1 MKYMLLIYSPENA
14 WTSEEWQSCVATSMG
29 ICEEME
35 KNGQLISASPL
46 HPVATGATVR
56 VRDGQK
62 LVTAGPFAETTEQL
76 GGYYLIDVENLD
88 IAIAIAA
95 RLPHAKIGTVEI
107 RPIRDTANLPSSKFT
122 IDPPDGMKKF
132 MFLCYDDEQHW
143 LIAGPEI
150 HSAAIQQAVEITH
163 RLDRNNQF
171 VSASPLHP
179 TSTATSVRIRDG
191 KRLITDGPF
200 AETREVL
207 GGYYLI
213 FAHDQAEALTFASEH
228 PGAPVGAVEVREV
241 FNLATLMAIPIESN

>member
-14 WTSEEWQSCVATSMG
+14 WSIRGMAIMCRDLHGDLRGNGEKRATHLSVT
-29 ICEEME
+29 
-35 KNGQLISASPL
+35 SAS
-46 HPVATGATVR
+46 R
-56 VRDGQK
+56 RDRRTRSSTRSSN

-95 RLPHAKIGTVEI
+95 RLPPAKIGTVEI

-200 AETREVL
+200 RKLEK
-207 GGYYLI
+207 
-213 FAHDQAEALTFASEH
+213 FSEAT
-228 PGAPVGAVEVREV
+228 
-241 FNLATLMAIPIESN
+241 T